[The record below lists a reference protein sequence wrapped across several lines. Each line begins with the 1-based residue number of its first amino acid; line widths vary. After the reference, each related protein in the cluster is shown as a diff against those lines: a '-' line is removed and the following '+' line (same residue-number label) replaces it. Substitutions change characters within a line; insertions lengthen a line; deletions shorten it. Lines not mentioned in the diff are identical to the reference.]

1 MAFDREFTSVC
12 ACTMH
17 GSMIDFRFRV
27 KNARM
32 EDLNLDDAS
41 STFMENGILVEKK
54 FNNEI
59 DQLE

>member
-1 MAFDREFTSVC
+1 
-12 ACTMH
+12 
-17 GSMIDFRFRV
+17 MIDFRFRV

-54 FNNEI
+54 FNSENEG
-59 DQLE
+59 